1 MHPRRSTHAK
11 LTAGWDVLLSEAA
24 AKDMAAKLEKFILT
38 YRLVDHISHM
48 TPGHLLALC
57 IFLSRLSWQPGAP
70 IQLSANDTY
79 TIPKPTY
86 TPASHVDIN
95 VPSPPFFAQQF
106 KASVTEHRRP
116 HIQPPQVCPL
126 CGKGFVSMDAWHDH
140 CRDEHCGL
148 VEARKRLFY
157 EAEQLDAIPCAA
169 EIKRRFVQNFAFGP
183 THSRPVQGHFGTDKA
198 CQRQLVACAVC
209 ALVDWIDDMYP
220 CYLFKD
226 CPETLKHVQD
236 DLLEDAESEDSDAEP
251 TTATQHHAS
260 LLKDEDGYYVDSAEK
275 IHDLLDVERYIRDWP
290 LIPKQELYASSIQ
303 HPRYPE
309 YRWLLNTRRAPVRAR
324 AGEEVTP
331 SGTATEHATDHEQA
345 HDPQPICAGV
355 GDPNKAVWLCDVCKR
370 ALCRRQPSMPFFAL
384 ANWCWGGR
392 VHPAFQELPIAM
404 RLLLNIG
411 RPLMRLIVLQHSEN
425 EEDQEKGLVGNTIL
439 LAQPHPKAVLQHLPP
454 SMQETQEYF
463 SVVFK
468 SAASANATST
478 DIRKQKAFT
487 IDRDKYLKCTRIR
500 STINPVYA
508 DVDIDA
514 PVLAT
519 EQDAPE
525 NAAATERTSIFATE
539 DGVPRYI
546 METAVPLDTLDTFHP
561 PLDGPASMKASTCLL
576 PTTEADV
583 TIEDDGDH
591 ESARNEECDANDLTQ
606 LPAEFLIAVN
616 EDNGDDDH
624 LRMLAFRR
632 QLEVV
637 DDHARKMCDFQRQKQ
652 EALEKGP
659 RDDPSAMLN
668 GSRVAAEKSLHKESL
683 VDLHQIAKGMG
694 EKWEATMEAAITA
707 VEHTAKPRT
716 LHVQTGKPLDMFSGA
731 AWSASFVDFLWRLRS
746 ESR

>member
-24 AKDMAAKLEKFILT
+24 AKDMAAKFEKFILT

-95 VPSPPFFAQQF
+95 VPSPPFFVQQF

-169 EIKRRFVQNFAFGP
+169 EIKRRLVQNFAFGQ
-183 THSRPVQGHFGTDKA
+183 THSRPAQGHFGTDKA

-236 DLLEDAESEDSDAEP
+236 DLLEDTESEDSDAEP

-309 YRWLLNTRRAPVRAR
+309 YRWLLNTRRAPVCAR

-355 GDPNKAVWLCDVCKR
+355 GDPNKAVWLCDVCMR
-370 ALCRRQPSMPFFAL
+370 GLCRRQPTMPFFAL

-514 PVLAT
+514 PVLPT

-525 NAAATERTSIFATE
+525 NAAATERTSIFCN
-539 DGVPRYI
+539 GRWR
-546 METAVPLDTLDTFHP
+546 
-561 PLDGPASMKASTCLL
+561 ASIHHGNCRAARHARHISPHTGRPC
-576 PTTEADV
+576 E
-583 TIEDDGDH
+583 H
-591 ESARNEECDANDLTQ
+591 ES
-606 LPAEFLIAVN
+606 V
-616 EDNGDDDH
+616 H
-624 LRMLAFRR
+624 LSFTNHGGGRHYRGRR
-632 QLEVV
+632 
-637 DDHARKMCDFQRQKQ
+637 
-652 EALEKGP
+652 
-659 RDDPSAMLN
+659 
-668 GSRVAAEKSLHKESL
+668 
-683 VDLHQIAKGMG
+683 
-694 EKWEATMEAAITA
+694 
-707 VEHTAKPRT
+707 
-716 LHVQTGKPLDMFSGA
+716 
-731 AWSASFVDFLWRLRS
+731 
-746 ESR
+746 